1 MRSERTELNQKIFIL
16 HRKEFGIFMNKFFFT
31 SFAALILLGNTIL
44 AQEKYQIGSDLKNL
58 RQTQGA
64 YFDYSDPSGVNI
76 KVQVWGYVKYPGYYI
91 VPINT
96 TLSELFSFAGGPMVD
111 AKLEEIRILREV
123 ENESVVMTKYNYNDL
138 MWEENLK
145 SEIKF
150 PVLEA
155 GDIVVV
161 PGEPRYFIRQDISFY
176 LSILTAVISSAALII
191 SITR

>member
-16 HRKEFGIFMNKFFFT
+16 HRKEFGIFMNKFFFI
-31 SFAALILLGNTIL
+31 SFAALILLCNTIH

-76 KVQVWGYVKYPGYYI
+76 KVQVWGYVKYPGYYV

>member
-1 MRSERTELNQKIFIL
+1 MNRFIFTTL
-16 HRKEFGIFMNKFFFT
+16 LSLLLFGNNVL
-31 SFAALILLGNTIL
+31 S
-44 AQEKYQIGSDLKNL
+44 QEKYQIGSDLKNL

-76 KVQVWGYVKYPGYYI
+76 KVQVWGYVKYPGYYV
-91 VPINT
+91 VPIST

-111 AKLEEIRILREV
+111 AKLEEIRLLRES

-145 SEIKF
+145 SEIRF

-161 PGEPRYFIRQDISFY
+161 PGEPRYFVRQDISFY

>member
-1 MRSERTELNQKIFIL
+1 
-16 HRKEFGIFMNKFFFT
+16 MNKFFFT